1 MATIVD
7 LNSAYDNAESSIKAV
22 QSFNQIS
29 EDNKKITSQQQSSQE
44 KAAEETVSPLTQ
56 LQENKKKFQR
66 QTETQLD
73 KLLNLNQLL
82 PDNRL
87 SGKSSSSVVSLVKND
102 FIIALNQI
110 KSEIPGIIK
119 KAMLK
124 QLGCSQEQT
133 YDVSTFSAGGIFI
146 PVESVDLFG
155 LLKESPTTPM
165 GKLMYET
172 LPTDKSFK
180 DLTSTATTTT
190 TTTTTSRSGVQK
202 NPYFMN
208 RQLYER
214 IQNEGVSY
222 DATYGQNYLGLSQQG
237 LLDVTY
243 VTEDDNG
250 NQGSF
255 FQVKLPDRLD
265 NKNLVSQFIT
275 DYFETIKMVDTKNI
289 YLRIFQVLFGA
300 MSIQLKNGSAE
311 TESQLIFQRILT
323 RILGLCF
330 DDRSEIDVSG
340 VAKVAPLDGI
350 DESFFELTDVDLRT
364 IENDLSNIQRGVVEY
379 PDCTTVKLPIDTEAL
394 FNTFLGILEVDDNN
408 SDGNSKI
415 FNKSIASVTDNPQW
429 PQGPEIQFSVD
440 TNIIKAIPQAL
451 YASVLSPKVLLPF
464 MVMYKAIEGIALG
477 KVGSVVNEVYN
488 LQTFLKT
495 FQTLNVDV
503 MSEIGAR
510 FVKILRDLIVRDIR
524 KLLQSVVRDLKK
536 SQVTKQYA
544 VIFQLIE
551 GAILITQLVTDYRKC
566 KSVIGDIINIIEF
579 ALRGTRIEIPPF
591 LLFLSTF
598 RTGFNDIRASLEVI
612 KELQKAGIP
621 TGPMPDGSPNLFL
634 QSIVSQ
640 IKGTESERTKNSK
653 MVSMTPAQVITPSG
667 FTVPRPMTGVPL

>member
-7 LNSAYDNAESSIKAV
+7 LNSAYDNAENSIKAI

-29 EDNKKITSQQQSSQE
+29 EDNKQITSQQQSSQE

-66 QTETQLD
+66 QTQTQLD

-82 PDNRL
+82 PDNRF
-87 SGKSSSSVVSLVKND
+87 SGKSASSVVSLVKND
-102 FIIALNQI
+102 FTKALNQI
-110 KSEIPGIIK
+110 KSELPDIIK

-133 YDVSTFSAGGIFI
+133 YDVSTSSAGGIFI

-172 LPTDKSFK
+172 KPVK
-180 DLTSTATTTT
+180 
-190 TTTTTSRSGVQK
+190 VQ
-202 NPYFMN
+202 NTPFSMN
-208 RQLYER
+208 RELYGR

-222 DATYGQNYLGLSQQG
+222 DASNGQNYIGLSQQS

-243 VTEDDNG
+243 VTTDDLG

-255 FQVKLPDRLD
+255 FQVTLPNRAD

-275 DYFETIKMVDTKNI
+275 DYFDTIKIVDDKNVF
-289 YLRIFQVLFGA
+289 LQVYQILFGA

-311 TESQLIFQRILT
+311 TENQLFFQRMLT

-340 VAKVAPLDGI
+340 VAKVSPLDGV

-364 IENDLSNIQRGVVEY
+364 IENELSNIQRGVVEY
-379 PDCTTVKLPIDTEAL
+379 PDCTTVKLPIDTQAL
-394 FNTFLGILEVDDNN
+394 FNTFSDILEVDDNN
-408 SDGNSKI
+408 SSANTAI
-415 FNKSIASVTDNPQW
+415 FNKSIEAITKNPEW
-429 PQGPEIQFSVD
+429 PQGPEIQFAVD
-440 TNIIKAIPQAL
+440 ESIIKALPQAL
-451 YASVLSPKVLLPF
+451 YAAVLSPKVLLPF
-464 MVMYKAIEGIALG
+464 MVMFKAIEGAGLG
-477 KVGSVVNEVYN
+477 RVSSVVNEVYD

-495 FQTLNVDV
+495 FKSLNINV

-524 KLLQSVVRDLKK
+524 KLLQSIVRDLKK
-536 SQVTKQYA
+536 SQVTKQYD

-551 GAILITQLVTDYRKC
+551 GAILVTNLITDYKKC

-579 ALRGTRIEIPPF
+579 ALRGTRINIPPF

-598 RTGFNDIRASLEVI
+598 RTGFNDTRAVLEVI
-612 KELQKAGIP
+612 KELQRAGIP
-621 TGPMPDGSPNLFL
+621 TGPMPDGSPNLYL

-640 IKGTESERTKNSK
+640 IKGTESERTKNAK

-667 FTVPRPMTGVPL
+667 FTVPSPMTGIPL